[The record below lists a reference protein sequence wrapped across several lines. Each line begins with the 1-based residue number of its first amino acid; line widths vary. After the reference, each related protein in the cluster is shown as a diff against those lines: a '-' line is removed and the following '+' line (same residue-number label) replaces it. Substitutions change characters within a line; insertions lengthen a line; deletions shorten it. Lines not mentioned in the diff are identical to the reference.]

1 MDEQELKFGNK
12 IRLTENYCTEFE
24 STLEKMRVAI
34 NEKILDNLTAHVDVD
49 KFLNEG
55 YNEVIDELAIN
66 CDKFHKLYPHDL
78 LFKFGATA
86 LRFYNEKFRG
96 VHLGF
101 IKRVMNAYFDKN
113 LVAPKN
119 FISNPINFCGIE
131 LEKLLKSLHC
141 EIKKVF
147 VENLRAVADVDIFGD
162 NSAYGK
168 MWGKLNFKFEFV
180 KVDNVWQLKKILNVR
195 ELVPPV
201 LDMAERFWPHEWDL
215 GIKL

>member
-1 MDEQELKFGNK
+1 M
-12 IRLTENYCTEFE
+12 
-24 STLEKMRVAI
+24 STLEKMRAAI
-34 NEKILDNLTAHVDVD
+34 NNRDLENLTAHVDVD

-55 YNEVIDELAIN
+55 YDEVIDELAKN
-66 CDKFHKLYPHDL
+66 CAKFHELYPHDL

-101 IKRVMNAYFDKN
+101 VKRVMNAYFDKN
-113 LVAPKN
+113 LTAPKS

-131 LEKLLKSLHC
+131 LGKLLKALHC
-141 EIKKVF
+141 EIKGVNIN
-147 VENLRAVADVDIFGD
+147 ESRAVADVDIFGD
-162 NSAYGK
+162 NSSYGK

-180 KVDNVWQLKKILNVR
+180 EVGGIWQLQKILNVR

-201 LDMAERFWPHEWDL
+201 LDMAETFWPSEWDL
-215 GIKL
+215 GIKI